1 MGDNHVDRFGHVRT
15 GTRERDVA
23 VRTGRAT
30 VLLSSDPSQSTL
42 ELAADARSL
51 RAREGSGGVQPLDA
65 GARARIDQTINDEVL
80 KGTAIAFRSREVSQA
95 HDGGLFVSGA
105 LELAGATHPISFD
118 LQIGDDGQVS
128 GSAVVKQNEWG
139 MKPYT
144 ALFGTLKVADEVH
157 VSIDGRLAV
166 RQ

>member
-1 MGDNHVDRFGHVRT
+1 MSIDS
-15 GTRERDVA
+15 GTYELGPENAMLPCAPGAPPSCSAPIRRS
-23 VRTGRAT
+23 RR
-30 VLLSSDPSQSTL
+30 SSSPPTP
-42 ELAADARSL
+42 
-51 RAREGSGGVQPLDA
+51 VQPLDA